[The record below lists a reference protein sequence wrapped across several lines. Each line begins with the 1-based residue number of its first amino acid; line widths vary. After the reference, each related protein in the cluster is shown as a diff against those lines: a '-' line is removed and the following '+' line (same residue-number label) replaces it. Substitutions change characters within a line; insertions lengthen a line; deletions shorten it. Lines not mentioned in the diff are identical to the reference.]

1 MSDDQYVDKL
11 TVPRSALDVLVKAVP
26 NQLVKEIVADASSS
40 RCLAARLP
48 RGRYLVGRQ
57 QDRGQEH
64 SS

>member
-1 MSDDQYVDKL
+1 MSGDRYIEKL
-11 TVPRSALDVLVKAVP
+11 KMPRSALAALVKAVP
-26 NQLVKEIVADASSS
+26 DQVVKEIVADASSS